1 MEVEKILEQTGALL
15 KGHFL
20 LTSGRHSDTYIQ
32 CARILQHP
40 KYAGQLA
47 QVVAEDF
54 KDENIDIVIGPAMG
68 GMIFAYEVARQLDVI
83 NMFTERDN
91 GVMTLRRG
99 FEIPKGA
106 KVLVAED
113 VITTGGSV
121 HEVIDIVND
130 LGGVVVGICVLVDRS
145 GGNVEFP
152 AKLKAAYTASV
163 QSYEKNECPICKEGK
178 LPAIKPGSRIIG

>member
-1 MEVEKILEQTGALL
+1 MEVERILEKTGALL

-32 CARILQHP
+32 CARILQYP
-40 KYAGQLA
+40 KHAEQLA
-47 QVVAEDF
+47 QVVVEDF
-54 KDENIDIVIGPAMG
+54 RNDNIDIVVGPAMG
-68 GMIFAYEVARQLDVI
+68 GMIFSYEVARQLDVT

-106 KVLVAED
+106 RVLVAED

-121 HEVIDIVND
+121 HEVIDIVNN
-130 LGGVVVGICVLVDRS
+130 LGGVVAGVCVLVDRS
-145 GGNVEFP
+145 NGNAEFP
-152 AKLKAAYTASV
+152 AKLRAAYTVSV
-163 QSYEKNECPICKEGK
+163 QSYEKDECPICKEGK
-178 LPAIKPGSRIIG
+178 LPAIKPGSRAIS